1 MSVMLCSLLQA
12 VEAPMLIGS
21 ILYTVCVCA
30 CALLILEKQD
40 NNSVIKDLVNVLRK
54 Y

>member
-1 MSVMLCSLLQA
+1 M
-12 VEAPMLIGS
+12 PIGN
-21 ILYTVCVCA
+21 ILYTVCTCARVCA
-30 CALLILEKQD
+30 RMCVCARALLILEKQD